1 MCMLYVYSD
10 ESKHADENK
19 SSAIYQEDMTSEMH
33 TIDGGGGENQ
43 LVCFFYKKWNTYTHK
58 NSTIKE
64 QKDSIKFIVN

>member
-43 LVCFFYKKWNTYTHK
+43 LVCFFYKK
-58 NSTIKE
+58 
-64 QKDSIKFIVN
+64 